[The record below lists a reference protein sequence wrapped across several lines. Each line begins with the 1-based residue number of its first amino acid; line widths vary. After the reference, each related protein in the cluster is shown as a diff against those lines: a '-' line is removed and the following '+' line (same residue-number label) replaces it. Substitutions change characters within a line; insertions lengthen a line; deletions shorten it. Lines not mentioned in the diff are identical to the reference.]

1 MAIELFSALSAV
13 GDGIAHMAHVGGMLF
28 GFLLIMYWR
37 RHPERNFDL
46 SSSRQFFEKWG
57 KPKKTGPTL
66 DTEQYGETTT
76 TTTTGYGPRR
86 EDDMEYNAKKKA
98 LQEEIDALLD
108 KIRLSG
114 YDSLTK
120 EEKKRLF
127 EASRQ

>member
-1 MAIELFSALSAV
+1 
-13 GDGIAHMAHVGGMLF
+13 MLF
-28 GFLLIMYWR
+28 GFLLINYWR

-57 KPKKTGPTL
+57 RARGSSTNL
-66 DTEQYGETTT
+66 DSERYGETTT